1 MSNPLHIAF
10 DLGSFSIKGAVGR
23 VNQNQELEILSIQT
37 IKTESIECGT
47 IVDKER
53 LRKDLEYLIDKLEK
67 EARINIK
74 DVMISMSGETIKSI
88 NSLSRTSINDSTD
101 SKIDEEIKSKLFYIF
116 LDRFK

>member
-101 SKIDEEIKSKLFYIF
+101 SVVQKIKKAKTDPHT
-116 LDRFK
+116 